1 MDNAVTSKL
10 LSQTGPDKWDL
21 RLESRS
27 VRGLRTGLKLGESQR
42 PWELALRAGGESLP
56 ELAPLLESPAGNS
69 PQFSIPPG

>member
-27 VRGLRTGLKLGESQR
+27 VRGLRTGLKLGEISGQAR
-42 PWELALRAGGESLP
+42 PK
-56 ELAPLLESPAGNS
+56 APGRGRGWQERRP
-69 PQFSIPPG
+69 

>member
-1 MDNAVTSKL
+1 MTSKL

-42 PWELALRAGGESLP
+42 PCELALRAGGEPLP
-56 ELAPLLESPAGNS
+56 ELAPLLESSAGNS